1 MAETFRFGTVSV
13 VYYRTGVR
21 VDVPAAR
28 NRSVYHPEIFQRVRV
43 FEQNEKAV
51 EDDLNSSIRAV
62 SRYQLLEI

>member
-1 MAETFRFGTVSV
+1 VAETFRFGTASV

-21 VDVPAAR
+21 PVDVPAAR

-43 FEQNEKAV
+43 YEQNEKAV

-62 SRYQLLEI
+62 SRYTSY